1 MCWRRNTAT
10 RRFRHKKPP
19 INEGVGAEMHWL
31 IHDMH
36 RELKSRGYPGGE
48 NNPVIL
54 KCDGESSIIAVRDR
68 LARYHGG
75 QVTPEDIHQGRRS
88 AMVQWRRLAKQSED

>member
-1 MCWRRNTAT
+1 
-10 RRFRHKKPP
+10 
-19 INEGVGAEMHWL
+19 MHWL

-48 NNPVIL
+48 NNPLIL

-75 QVTPEDIHQGRRS
+75 QVTPEDTPPGEKECNDTIEEAGKTIRGF
-88 AMVQWRRLAKQSED
+88 AKTFKEMMVEKIGEVIPIEGS